1 MDLPHGKR
9 AIGTKWVYRNKKDES
24 GIIIKNKARLVAQ
37 GYAQEEGI
45 DYDEVF
51 APVARIETIR
61 LFLAYASF
69 KDFVVYQMDMKS
81 AFLYARL
88 TSRRIVR
95 YLIKGQPKWGLGIL
109 SLPFG
114 IEAYTDSD
122 YAGVSLARKSTIGGC
137 QFLRRRLISWQCK
150 KQNIVANSTTEVE
163 YVAASS
169 FYGHVLWIQNQM
181 LDYGYNFMNTKIF
194 IDNESTICIH
204 ENVFKEVGEGRME
217 RVATMLLAKKQSMTV
232 VVVPG
237 AKIPY
242 WGSRV
247 EAQIRYA
254 LTVNPTI
261 YTSCNKQLWATA
273 KVQTVNKEVQ
283 IQALVDMQK
292 KKVSSLKTK
301 C

>member
-1 MDLPHGKR
+1 MQEELLQFKLQEVWTLVELLNGKR
-9 AIGTKWVYRNKKDES
+9 AIGTKWVFRNKKDEI
-24 GIIIKNKARLVAQ
+24 GIVIKNKARLVAQ
-37 GYAQEEGI
+37 GYTQEEGI

-51 APVARIETIR
+51 APVARIEAIR

-69 KDFVVYQMDMKS
+69 KRLLLCIRMDIKS
-81 AFLYARL
+81 AISICKINFQGLKIQSFLTKFIRKQVTPMETQKPLLKDAEA
-88 TSRRIVR
+88 RIVR

-194 IDNESTICIH
+194 IDNESTICI
-204 ENVFKEVGEGRME
+204 VR
-217 RVATMLLAKKQSMTV
+217 
-232 VVVPG
+232 
-237 AKIPY
+237 IPY
-242 WGSRV
+242 SV
-247 EAQIRYA
+247 FH
-254 LTVNPTI
+254 
-261 YTSCNKQLWATA
+261 SK
-273 KVQTVNKEVQ
+273 
-283 IQALVDMQK
+283 D
-292 KKVSSLKTK
+292 
-301 C
+301 